1 MLWIALQAWSE
12 DAQPV
17 PELSQALAW
26 QALALTPRVALA
38 RDAALMEVSASLRLF
53 GGLRGLLLRL
63 HSGTHDLVQPG
74 RLHAAPGPTS
84 PVALG
89 RLRLAQ
95 PWKAVVR
102 LPASD
107 LPLAV
112 LDAAGPHLD
121 ALGRL
126 GCRVWGDVRRL
137 PRDGLARR
145 LGAALLDALDEAWG
159 DRAESQDWL
168 QLPDVF
174 EDRLELPF
182 GVEHSTG
189 LLFALQRL
197 LQRLKAWLLARIQG
211 VLGVRLVWQM
221 DARRGVDREG
231 ELLLRLGEPTQDMA
245 HIARLAAEHL
255 ARVQLPAPVQWL
267 SLHSLE
273 TAALDGQSRSLLP
286 DERRRGESLGQLVER
301 LGARLGPARVLRWQ
315 AQASHVPERMQQWR
329 AWSARELTRDAP
341 TPTFSQRPKGSS
353 QAVGPSQTVKPSRA
367 RVPPSPP
374 GGGQG
379 WGPAAVAG
387 VGATAL
393 NPSCAQTSK
402 AFDALLPTWLLQP
415 PLRLSMRADRPC
427 YEGPLALLVGPQRLE
442 ASGWAPVAQTAAED
456 FVMRDYF
463 IARSPQAGLLWIY
476 RERLPASQAAW
487 FLHGIFA

>member
-26 QALALTPRVALA
+26 QALALTPRVTLA

-63 HSGTHDLVQPG
+63 HSQTHELVQPG
-74 RLHAAPGPTS
+74 RLHAAPGSTS

-95 PWKAVVR
+95 PWKAVAR

-112 LDAAGPHLD
+112 LDAACPHLD

-126 GCRVWGDVRRL
+126 GCHVWGDLRRL

-145 LGAALLDALDEAWG
+145 LGAALLDALDQAWG
-159 DRAESQDWL
+159 DRAETQHWL
-168 QLPDVF
+168 QLPEVF
-174 EDRLELPF
+174 EDRLELAF

-197 LQRLKAWLLARIQG
+197 LQRLKAWLLARSLG

-255 ARVQLPAPVQWL
+255 ARVQLPAPAQWL
-267 SLHSLE
+267 SLHSLQ
-273 TAALDGQSRSLLP
+273 TAALGGQSRSLLP
-286 DERRRGESLGQLVER
+286 DEQRRGESLGQLVER

-315 AQASHVPERMQQWR
+315 AHASHVPERMQQWR
-329 AWSARELTRDAP
+329 AWSAGELARDAL
-341 TPTFSQRPKGSS
+341 TPTRSQRQKR
-353 QAVGPSQTVKPSRA
+353 PSPA
-367 RVPPSPP
+367 GMPPSPP

-387 VGATAL
+387 TGPTAL
-393 NPSCAQTSK
+393 SPSFAQ
-402 AFDALLPTWLLQP
+402 AGPDRDALLPTWLLQP

-427 YEGPLALLVGPQRLE
+427 YDGPLALLVGPQRLE
-442 ASGWAPVAQTAAED
+442 VSGWAPVAQTAAED

-476 RERLPASQAAW
+476 RERLPTSQAAW

>member
-63 HSGTHDLVQPG
+63 HSNTHDLVQPG

-95 PWKAVVR
+95 PWKAVAR

-112 LDAAGPHLD
+112 LDAACPHLD
-121 ALGRL
+121 ALERL
-126 GCRVWGDVRRL
+126 GCRLWGDLRRL

-145 LGAALLDALDEAWG
+145 LGAALLDALDQAWG
-159 DRAESQDWL
+159 DRAETQHWL
-168 QLPDVF
+168 QLPEVF
-174 EDRLELPF
+174 EDRLELAF

-197 LQRLKAWLLARIQG
+197 LQRLKAWLLARSLG

-255 ARVQLPAPVQWL
+255 ARVQLPAPAQWL
-267 SLHSLE
+267 SLHSLQ
-273 TAALDGQSRSLLP
+273 TAALGGQSRSLLP
-286 DERRRGESLGQLVER
+286 DEQRRGESLGQLVER
-301 LGARLGPARVLRWQ
+301 LGARLGPARVLHWQ
-315 AQASHVPERMQQWR
+315 AHASHVPERMQQWR
-329 AWSARELTRDAP
+329 AWSAGELARDALNP
-341 TPTFSQRPKGSS
+341 TRSQRQKRPS
-353 QAVGPSQTVKPSRA
+353 QAVMPA
-367 RVPPSPP
+367 SPP
-374 GGGQG
+374 GGGRG
-379 WGPAAVAG
+379 WGPATVAG
-387 VGATAL
+387 LGATAL
-393 NPSCAQTSK
+393 SPSFAQ
-402 AFDALLPTWLLQP
+402 AGPDRDALLPTWLLQP

-427 YEGPLALLVGPQRLE
+427 YDGPLALLVGPQRLE
-442 ASGWAPVAQTAAED
+442 VSGWAPVAQTAAED

-476 RERLPASQAAW
+476 REHLPASQAAW

>member
-17 PELSQALAW
+17 PELSKALAW
-26 QALALTPRVALA
+26 QALAFTPRVALA

-53 GGLRGLLLRL
+53 GGLRGLLAHLQ
-63 HSGTHDLVQPG
+63 SGAHDLVQPG

-95 PWKAVVR
+95 PWKVVAR

-121 ALGRL
+121 MLDRL

-159 DRAESQDWL
+159 ERPESQHWL
-168 QLPDVF
+168 QLPEAF
-174 EDRLELPF
+174 EDRLELPV
-182 GVEHSTG
+182 GVAHSMG

-197 LQRLKAWLLARIQG
+197 LQRFKAWLLARSQG
-211 VLGVRLVWQM
+211 VLGVRLAWQM
-221 DARRGVDREG
+221 DRRRGVDREG
-231 ELLLRLGEPTQDMA
+231 ELLLRLGEPTQDMG

-255 ARVQLPAPVQWL
+255 ARVQLPAPAQGL

-273 TAALDGQSRSLLP
+273 TVALDLQSRSLLP
-286 DERRRGESLGQLVER
+286 DEQRRGDRLGQLLER
-301 LGARLGPARVLRWQ
+301 LQARLGRAQIQCWQ
-315 AQASHVPERMQQWR
+315 PGDRHEPEGLQQWR
-329 AWSARELTRDAP
+329 P
-341 TPTFSQRPKGSS
+341 V
-353 QAVGPSQTVKPSRA
+353 QAV
-367 RVPPSPP
+367 P
-374 GGGQG
+374 GLHSAG
-379 WGPAAVAG
+379 AVADTRLLADA
-387 VGATAL
+387 GAGAR
-393 NPSCAQTSK
+393 SACAVLPTDWAQ
-402 AFDALLPTWLLQP
+402 LLPTWLLP
-415 PLRLSMRADRPC
+415 HPRPLRLQGDRPC
-427 YEGPLALLVGPQRLE
+427 YLGPLALLIGPQRLE
-442 ASGWAPVAQTAAED
+442 LYGWAAGQGAQGGGRESAAPVL
-456 FVMRDYF
+456 RDYF
-463 IARSPQAGLLWIY
+463 IARSAQAGLLWIY
-476 RERLPASQAAW
+476 RERGPHAPAAW
-487 FLHGIFA
+487 YLHGIFA